1 VYPNTD
7 YQTDTPSMREMNDEY
22 FFNPASVRWY
32 WGMYLAAPEDGA
44 NPLASPL
51 RADDLSGLPAAT
63 VITAEYDPLRDEA
76 EAYAAS
82 LQAAGVPAEVIRY
95 DGMMHGFFT
104 MIGVLDTARTAVLP
118 AADRLCDAFGP
129 RVPPR
134 RTTMEPPS

>member
-7 YQTDTPSMREMNDEY
+7 YQADTPSMREFADEH

-32 WGMYLAAPEDGA
+32 WGMYLAAQADGA

-51 RADDLSGLPAAT
+51 RAPDLSGLPPAT

-76 EAYAAS
+76 EQYARK
-82 LQAAGVPAEVIRY
+82 LQAAGVPAPIIRY

-104 MIGVLDTARTAVLP
+104 MVGTLDTARAAVLE
-118 AADRLCDAFGP
+118 AAARLRAAFAASG
-129 RVPPR
+129 
-134 RTTMEPPS
+134 